1 MLIASSGGSFQ
12 AVREGNFLRGKASER
27 GGSSF
32 ESRNLEMDDRR
43 RSLRRVYLSISLF
56 LT

>member
-1 MLIASSGGSFQ
+1 VKGVSKQLGKEISCEGKLRRGGGG
-12 AVREGNFLRGKASER
+12 V
-27 GGSSF
+27 GSSF

-56 LT
+56 